1 MTGNLDNKRLLSL
14 DIFRGIT
21 VAFMIIVNN
30 PGDWDNLYWPLEHA
44 KWNGCTPTDLVFPFF
59 LFIVGVAIPFADHA
73 NKIDNK
79 PAKYRKILIRSI
91 KLFGLGLFLS
101 LFPKFNIE
109 TVRIMGVLQRIA
121 LVYLICSI
129 LFLNFSDK
137 LLILALTCCLLG
149 YYFLMTY
156 VPVPGFGSPN
166 LEPATNFGAWLD
178 RTILTEPHLW
188 KAVKTWDPE
197 GLLGTIPAIGNG
209 ILGIITGKKLLQ
221 SNLNQIDKIKW
232 MCLVGIL
239 AVSIGLC
246 WDFLG
251 FPINK
256 SLWTSS
262 YTLFT
267 SGWAMLFLAVLY
279 FLIDVRK
286 WKFGIN
292 FFVAFGVNAILA
304 FFLSGL
310 IPRIMGMIKLQ
321 NIDGELI
328 SSNRWIYLNWIFP
341 YFSNPKNASLVAA
354 FIFLLLLFIPFY
366 WMLKKRF
373 FVKV

>member
-1 MTGNLDNKRLLSL
+1 LGQRLLSL
-14 DIFRGIT
+14 DVFRGIT

-30 PGDWDNLYWPLEHA
+30 PGDWGNLYWPLEHA

-59 LFIVGVAIPFADHA
+59 IFIVGLAIPFADNSNNIDKKA
-73 NKIDNK
+73 LKYQKIV
-79 PAKYRKILIRSI
+79 IRGL

-121 LVYLICSI
+121 LVYIICSV
-129 LFLNFSDK
+129 LYLNVSNLG
-137 LLILALTCCLLG
+137 LLIALIFCLIV
-149 YYFLMTY
+149 YYILMMV
-156 VPVPGFGSPN
+156 VPVPGFGPAN
-166 LEPATNFGAWLD
+166 LEPATNIGAWLD
-178 RTILTEPHLW
+178 RAIFTEPHLW

-209 ILGIITGKKLLQ
+209 VFGIFTGKKLLQ
-221 SNLNQIDKIKW
+221 TDNSNKVKW
-232 MCLVGIL
+232 IVLVGVL
-239 AVSIGLC
+239 AISIGLF
-246 WDFLG
+246 WDYLG

-267 SGWAMLFLAVLY
+267 SGLAMVFIAFLY
-279 FLIDVRK
+279 FIIDIK
-286 WKFGIN
+286 GWQKGWN
-292 FFVAFGVNAILA
+292 FFVVFGVNAILA

-310 IPRIMGMIKLQ
+310 IPRVLGMIKFQ
-321 NIDGELI
+321 NNEGELI
-328 SSNRWIYLNWIFP
+328 GFSHWIYINYISP
-341 YFSNPKNASLVAA
+341 YFSEPKNASFLAA
-354 FIFLLLLFIPFY
+354 LTFLFILFFPFY
-366 WMLKKRF
+366 WMWKKKI